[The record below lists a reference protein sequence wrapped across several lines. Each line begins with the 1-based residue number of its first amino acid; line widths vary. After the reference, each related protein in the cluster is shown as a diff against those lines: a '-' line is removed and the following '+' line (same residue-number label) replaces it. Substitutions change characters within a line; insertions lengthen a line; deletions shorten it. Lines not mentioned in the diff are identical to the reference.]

1 MAGPRRALWA
11 EAFAGALPAVGVAA
25 AVGVEDGGLER
36 DAEFRVC
43 RGYIGVM
50 EKKMET
56 INGLYSDYRVY
67 IGDP

>member
-36 DAEFRVC
+36 DAEFRVY
-43 RGYIGVM
+43 GSYIGVM
-50 EKKMET
+50 EKKWKLLDWV
-56 INGLYSDYRVY
+56 I
-67 IGDP
+67 